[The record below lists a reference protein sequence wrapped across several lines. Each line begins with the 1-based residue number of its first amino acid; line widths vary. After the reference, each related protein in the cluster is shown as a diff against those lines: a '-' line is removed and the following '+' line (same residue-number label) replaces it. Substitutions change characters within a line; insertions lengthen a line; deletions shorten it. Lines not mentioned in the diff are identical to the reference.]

1 MDGALLE
8 VSAWSSVLA
17 QPGVRRSALALRGGQ
32 AWLRQASAVEDWR
45 PISETQPEP
54 GLIYEPD
61 PSLIRSELMWQ
72 LAREHGLLPL
82 SQGLAYLGAAAGE
95 AEVSSPWL
103 RGYRVIE
110 NLKFDEATIRKALAA
125 REVGQLEIKKRGVE
139 ITPEQLRPK
148 LKLKG
153 MNAAT
158 LILTRVNG
166 AHRAFICEPI
176 R

>member
-1 MDGALLE
+1 MDGSLLE

-32 AWLRQASAVEDWR
+32 AWLRQASEVEDWR
-45 PISETQPEP
+45 PIGATEPEP
-54 GLIYEPD
+54 SVIYEPD

-72 LAREHGLLPL
+72 LARELGLMPL
-82 SQGLAYLGAAAGE
+82 SQGIAYLGATAGV
-95 AEVSSPWL
+95 AEIDSPWL
-103 RGYRVIE
+103 RGYRVLE
-110 NLKFDEATIRKALAA
+110 GVKFDETAIRKALSG
-125 REVGQLEIKKRGVE
+125 RGVGQLEIKKRGVE